1 MVTAS
6 KCTGCSACAAA
17 CPTGAIT
24 MERAADGFLYPV
36 IREDQCSQCGLCQ
49 AVCPATGES
58 ACTEN
63 TFYALRNKDFS
74 RRLESTSG
82 GAFRL
87 LAQRHLEKGGVVFG
101 AAFDKNFHVI
111 QTQARDQQALMA
123 LLGTKYVQSDAGD
136 SFRAVKTLLEQGIPV
151 LYCASPCMVHGLL
164 SYLGDQRK
172 GLIAVDHICY
182 GVPSPGFWEAYVA
195 YLEKESGGKLQKF
208 SFRDKR
214 RPDSGHTLS
223 YTIDGSETAMPL
235 NDNRWCR
242 LFFKNLSLRSSC
254 FSCQYCS
261 ASRFSDLT
269 IGDFWGIENC
279 HPELDDGYGV
289 SLVITHTN
297 AGENALHEI
306 LPGCDWAEVTQE
318 QAMQPRLRESATEP
332 MLRRF
337 FMQDLRRAKGAENC
351 DMALM
356 LKKYGV

>member
-1 MVTAS
+1 MVTAL
-6 KCTGCSACAAA
+6 KCTGCSACAAI

-36 IREDQCSQCGLCQ
+36 TNKELCTGCGLCHS
-49 AVCPATGES
+49 VCPASSEP

-63 TFYALRNKDFS
+63 SYFALRNADLS
-74 RRLESTSG
+74 QRMESTSG

-87 LAQRHLEKGGVVFG
+87 LAQRHLEQGGVVFG
-101 AAFDKNFHVI
+101 AAFDESFHVI
-111 QTQARDQQALMA
+111 QTQVNDQKSLFQ

-136 SFRAVKTLLEQGIPV
+136 SFRKVKALLEQGIPV

-164 SYLGDQRK
+164 SYLGDFRD
-172 GLIAVDHICY
+172 GLTTVDHVCY

-195 YLEKESGGKLQKF
+195 YLEREQGGKLQKF
-208 SFRDKR
+208 TFRDKR
-214 RPDSGHTLS
+214 KPDSAHTLS
-223 YTIDGSETAMPL
+223 YCVDGQETAMSL
-235 NDNRWCR
+235 NGNPWCR
-242 LFFKNLSLRSSC
+242 VFFKNLSLRSSC

-261 ASRFSDLT
+261 TSRFSDIT
-269 IGDFWGIENC
+269 IGDFWGIENS

-289 SLVITHTN
+289 SLVMTHTE
-297 AGENALHEI
+297 AGQKALQEI
-306 LPGCDWAEVTQE
+306 LPHCQWAEVSQE
-318 QAMQPRLRESATEP
+318 QAMQPRLRESAAEP

-337 FMQDLRRAKGAENC
+337 FMQDLRRAGGAENC